1 MSYSN
6 GKQCVMLHAYS
17 SLIADSDQTDA
28 DFAQCASK
36 YLAMGGSVAEPFLAR
51 LIARASEYMTSQLSC
66 MMGGAGAGAGADA
79 ATVSDAGTL
88 SRSSTGQSMISRITR
103 KTTTDSQI
111 SAVSSFHDSNT
122 IEIDEPSMTYN
133 MNDDNTALNVFCEG
147 TSINIGTSNARSACG
162 IYAKYIRDNYAI
174 KEWKKSFALSREEP
188 ASNQRA
194 ELRVFYAALNSI
206 ERIKSENPHLSTFNL
221 HITSKYAYN
230 CATDWGRA
238 WAANKWKRA
247 EGPIK
252 NVDIVRPLYE
262 KLEQMSYVT
271 VHVFQREKKKAGA
284 EQDVPEGFTF
294 ARDLAIKTLSGVS
307 PL

>member
-1 MSYSN
+1 
-6 GKQCVMLHAYS
+6 MLHAYS

-28 DFAQCASK
+28 DFAQCAAK
-36 YLAMGGSVAEPFLAR
+36 YLAMGGNPTEPFLAR
-51 LIARASEYMTSQLSC
+51 LTARASEYMASQLSC
-66 MMGGAGAGAGADA
+66 MMGGVAVADA

-88 SRSSTGQSMISRITR
+88 SRSSTGQSTMSRITR
-103 KTTTDSQI
+103 KTTGDSQLS
-111 SAVSSFHDSNT
+111 SAAAASFHNANT
-122 IEIDEPSMTYN
+122 QEIDEPSMTYN
-133 MNDDNTALNVFCEG
+133 MNDDNTILNVFCEG
-147 TSINIGTSNARSACG
+147 TSVNIGTSNARSACG
-162 IYAKYIRDNYAI
+162 IYAKYIRENHAI

-194 ELRVFYAALNSI
+194 ELRVFFAALDSI
-206 ERIKSENPHLSTFNL
+206 ERIKAENPHLSTFNL

-230 CATDWGRA
+230 CATDWGSA

-262 KLEQMSYVT
+262 KLEQMPYVT

-284 EQDVPEGFTF
+284 EQDVPEGFTY
-294 ARDLAIKTLSGVS
+294 ARDLAIKTLSNSTLVV
-307 PL
+307 